1 MRREDFVELPELLK
15 KFLTY
20 LEVVKNKSSLT
31 VLEYASDL
39 RTFLRFIK
47 YDKGLIEDITA
58 FEDIDISDIDEK
70 ILSGITLNDGYKF
83 LLFCKNERNN
93 DTTARA
99 RKVTSLKSFFK
110 YLETRENII
119 KNNPFRDL
127 EAPKIKKTL
136 PKYLSLEQSRMILN
150 CVYND
155 SNTNKERDFCIL
167 TLFLNCGLRLA
178 ELVGLNLS
186 DIHDDNS
193 LMVTGK
199 GNKERKV
206 YLNSAC
212 VAAINNYLKVR
223 PIDGIKDKNA
233 LFISRNKQRIS
244 RRTVQLIVENALEK
258 SGLNNLGFST
268 HKLRHTAATLM
279 YQYGDVDVL
288 LLKEILGHENLSTTQ
303 IYTHVADEQLQNAI
317 TLNPLNRNIADDN
330 DY

>member
-1 MRREDFVELPELLK
+1 MKREDFQDLPYLLK

-20 LEVVKNKSSLT
+20 LEVVRNKSTLT

-39 RTFLRFIK
+39 RIFLRFVK
-47 YDKGLIEDITA
+47 KSRNLVDKNTE

-70 ILSGITLNDGYKF
+70 FLNSITLDDGYGF
-83 LLFCKNERNN
+83 LLYCKNERHN
-93 DTTARA
+93 DSTARA
-99 RKVTSLKSFFK
+99 RKVTSLRSFFK
-110 YLETRENII
+110 YLDSRENAI
-119 KNNPFRDL
+119 KENPFREL
-127 EAPKIKKTL
+127 EAPKLKKTL
-136 PKYLSLEQSRMILN
+136 PKYLTLEQSRMLLN

-155 SNTNKERDFCIL
+155 SNPNKERDFCIL

-186 DIHDDNS
+186 DVHGDNS
-193 LMVTGK
+193 ITVTGK

-206 YLNSAC
+206 YLNSSC
-212 VAAINNYLKVR
+212 MLAINNYLKVR
-223 PIDGIKDKNA
+223 PVEGVKDKDA

-244 RRTVQLIVENALEK
+244 RRSVQLIVEKALEK
-258 SGLNNLGFST
+258 SGLSDLGFST

-303 IYTHVADEQLQNAI
+303 IYTHVANEQLREAV
-317 TLNPLNRNIADDN
+317 TLNPLNQEIISDED
-330 DY
+330 